1 MKLEVREDYLTGR
14 RAVISVSRRFRPK
27 EENQEQISRNLPPER
42 CPFCPGNEH
51 MTPPEIA
58 RMGGKKWKVRVF
70 RNKYPAFSP
79 NPPRVRAREILEK
92 FPALGDHEVI
102 VDVPDHYAELEN
114 QPTRHITLAF
124 KMFEKRVKELGRKYK
139 YALLIKNRGSR
150 GGASLMHSHAQV
162 LAFDYMPEMLE
173 TELYLARLH
182 YEYKGKNVF
191 DRIIELE
198 HGGPRL
204 VYENPEVLVISPFAP
219 RIDFHLSFISKM
231 PRFPKPS
238 YVADAF
244 KTVVQ
249 AMNALLGAGFP
260 YNFYVNYPPFWD
272 DVAWDYYRWNL
283 QLLPRV
289 QTWAGFELG
298 TGDSI
303 ITVSPEEW
311 AKALRR
317 KISKGGKQ

>member
-1 MKLEVREDYLTGR
+1 
-14 RAVISVSRRFRPK
+14 
-27 EENQEQISRNLPPER
+27 
-42 CPFCPGNEH
+42 
-51 MTPPEIA
+51 
-58 RMGGKKWKVRVF
+58 MGGRKWRVRVF

-79 NPPRVRAREILEK
+79 NPPRVRSREMLEK

-102 VDVPDHYAELEN
+102 VDVPDHYAELED
-114 QPTRHITLAF
+114 QPTRQIILAF

-162 LAFDYMPEMLE
+162 LAFDYIPLPLQE
-173 TELYLARLH
+173 ELDSSRTY
-182 YEYKGKNVF
+182 YELTGKNVF
-191 DRIIELE
+191 DRICQLE
-198 HGGPRL
+198 IDGPRL
-204 VYENPEVLVISPFAP
+204 VYENPEILVISPFAP
-219 RIDFHLSFISKM
+219 RVDFHLSFISKV

-249 AMNALLGAGFP
+249 AMSTLLGGGFP
-260 YNFYVNYPPFWD
+260 YDFYVNYPPFWD

-283 QLLPRV
+283 QLLPRLR
-289 QTWAGFELG
+289 TWAGFELG

-317 KISKGGKQ
+317 EIPRR